1 MKNIF
6 YTFFFITTAFLNIF
20 DTEAQCITS
29 FPSKETFE
37 NSNGGWTTG
46 GTSSDW
52 AWGTPAKPVIN
63 AAGAGIK
70 SWVTGGLNRSA
81 YNDGE
86 NSWLMTRCYNF
97 SGLTNPQVNFKIF
110 WEIERR
116 FDGAALEY
124 TIDGGATWLRIG
136 SETSNANCD
145 GVNWYNFTPIL
156 YLGNTAGWSG
166 NVQSTSGS
174 CQGGNGSGNWLTAMH
189 KLNFLAGWPN
199 VQFRFVFGAGTQ
211 CNGYDGF
218 AVDDFEIRE
227 TPPNSASYS
236 YTCNADRSI
245 SFFST
250 PAFCQQSVLW
260 NFDDIASGSSNTS
273 ADQNPVHVFSA
284 PGIYNVTFTV
294 LTSNNAPANTSQ
306 IISVT
311 ELTTTQT
318 DIRCAGESTGSISA
332 QVNPAG
338 SYQYVWN
345 TTPVQNT
352 SSINNLTAGSYILT
366 VSSPTTCSIN
376 KTIVITEPAALAVS
390 IIATAAVCIQQNGS
404 ATTTVSGGV
413 APYNYLWS
421 DGNTNSAINNLN
433 SGDYSVK
440 VTDANGCSTNDI
452 PVVIPQVDY
461 AVEVTLGPARNI
473 CPGETLLLNPLPGN
487 YATYLW
493 QDNSNAQTFSV
504 TLTGNYALTVT
515 DAFGCTGTASVNIVV
530 DCSEIYFPS
539 AFTPGDNDDRNPSFG
554 PLGTNVGSAS
564 NYLLQV
570 YNRAGQLIFSSRN
583 PLERWFGT
591 FKGKKL
597 DTQLFVWQASFNYRG
612 KSHYEKGTLML
623 IR

>member
-1 MKNIF
+1 MKKNI
-6 YTFFFITTAFLNIF
+6 YIFIFCFSAVLNIF
-20 DTEAQCITS
+20 DLEAQCITT
-29 FPSKETFE
+29 FPNTESFE
-37 NSNGGWTTG
+37 NTNGGWTAG

-52 AWGTPAKPVIN
+52 TWGTPAKPIISS
-63 AAGAGIK
+63 AGGGTK
-70 SWVTGGLNRSA
+70 SWVTGGLTRSA
-81 YNDGE
+81 YNNGE
-86 NSWLMTRCYNF
+86 NSWLMSRCYDF
-97 SGLTNPQVNFKIF
+97 SGLTNPQVSFKIY

-124 TIDGGATWLRIG
+124 TIDGGTTWLRVG

-166 NVQSTSGS
+166 NVQPTSGS

-189 KLNFLAGWPN
+189 KLNFLAGRPS

-211 CNGYDGF
+211 CNAYDGL
-218 AVDDFEIRE
+218 ALDDFEIRE
-227 TPPNSASYS
+227 TPPNSASFT

-260 NFDDIASGSSNTS
+260 NFDDPASGTSNTS
-273 ADQNPVHVFSA
+273 AEENPVHVFSA
-284 PGIYNVTFTV
+284 PGTYMVNFTV

-306 IISVT
+306 NISVT

-318 DIRCAGESTGSISA
+318 DIRCAGESTGSIRT

-338 SYQYVWN
+338 TYQYVWN

-352 SSINNLTAGSYILT
+352 SSINNLAAGSYTVT
-366 VSSPTTCSIN
+366 VSSATTCPIT
-376 KTIVITEPAALAVS
+376 KTVLITEPSLLVVS
-390 IIATAAVCIQQNGS
+390 TTTNAAVCTQQNGS
-404 ATTTVSGGV
+404 AVVTVSGGV
-413 APYNYLWS
+413 GPYIYLWS
-421 DGNTNSAINNLN
+421 NGDTNPSIASVSA
-433 SGDYSVK
+433 GDYSVK
-440 VTDANGCSTNDI
+440 VTDANGCSTGTI
-452 PVVIPQVDY
+452 PVVISQVNY
-461 AVEVTLGPARNI
+461 AVDVTLGPSRNI
-473 CPGETLLLNPLPGN
+473 CPGETLVLNPLPGN

-493 QDNSNAQTFSV
+493 QDNSNAPTFPVTATGTYSV
-504 TLTGNYALTVT
+504 MVT
-515 DAFGCTGTASVNIVV
+515 DASGCVGNASVDIVV

-539 AFTPGDNDDRNPSFG
+539 AFTPGDNDTRNPSFG
-554 PLGTNVGSAS
+554 PLGTNVGSVS

-570 YNRAGQLIFSSRN
+570 YNRAGQVIFSSRN

-612 KSHYEKGTLML
+612 KSYYEKGTLML